1 MERAIKMAEKITQKL
16 TSILNDLFGKTDVF
30 LAIIVD
36 KNGLPIHS
44 LDRKTGK
51 ALKDE
56 PEVLAA
62 GLSSSMLSL
71 AEKSPEMINIDSG
84 ELSQML
90 IQSKKSM
97 IIIREAGDTA
107 LILVAVPANA
117 SLGITLLALKKCAS
131 DIAKFDLGP
140 KKVKKI
146 DLASLNIP
154 EFK

>member
-1 MERAIKMAEKITQKL
+1 MAQKIAEKL
-16 TSILNDLFGKTDVF
+16 TGILKQLMDKTDVF
-30 LAIIVD
+30 LAIVVD

-44 LDRKTGK
+44 LDKKTGK

-84 ELSQML
+84 ELNQML

-97 IIIREAGDTA
+97 IIIREAGATA
-107 LILVAVPANA
+107 LILVAVPANS

-131 DIAKFDLGP
+131 DISKLDLGP

-146 DLASLNIP
+146 DLDSLNIP
-154 EFK
+154 SFD

>member
-1 MERAIKMAEKITQKL
+1 MRKMADKVTEKL
-16 TSILNDLFGKTDVF
+16 TGILKKLMEKTDVF

-44 LDRKTGK
+44 LDKNTSK
-51 ALKDE
+51 PLKDE

-71 AEKSPEMINIDSG
+71 AEKSPQMINIDSG
-84 ELSQML
+84 ELNQML

-107 LILVAVPANA
+107 IILVAVPSNA

-146 DLASLNIP
+146 DLDSLNIP
-154 EFK
+154 SFD